1 MPTKYRIIVQAGP
14 QQGAE
19 FSFEEGETFII
30 GRGKDSHTQIQD
42 PLLSRIHCR
51 IDWIDDVPWLVDA
64 QSTSGTFVN
73 SRPVERYAIQSG
85 DVFTIGNSA
94 LRFERVGKS
103 RQEVLAENP
112 WLANNPLLQDS
123 KPIQRRLQE
132 LVGATF
138 GQFRLDR
145 ILAEG
150 SSGVVFKGIDT
161 QKNEPVAVKVLEPD
175 LDHQDEQKERFVRAM
190 KTMINIRHPHIVQL
204 YGAGKQG
211 PYCWAA
217 MQYVEGDSLAKVID
231 LIGVGNALPWRE
243 VFRVAVQIGRALE
256 EASKKKLIHR
266 NVTPRNI
273 MRRSRDA
280 CHLLGDLMLAKALE
294 GTQAREVTKPG
305 QIVGELA
312 YLPPERTKS
321 SLDIDE
327 RSDLYGLGATLY
339 ALISGRPPASGQS
352 AMSII
357 RSIREETPPRP
368 SVYQKDIDVEFEALL
383 LQLLEKAPNH
393 RVQSAWMLLNNLES
407 IAKKNR
413 LDADWAEWLD

>member
-1 MPTKYRIIVQAGP
+1 MAG
-14 QQGAE
+14 QQ
-19 FSFEEGETFII
+19 
-30 GRGKDSHTQIQD
+30 
-42 PLLSRIHCR
+42 PL
-51 IDWIDDVPWLVDA
+51 VA
-64 QSTSGTFVN
+64 
-73 SRPVERYAIQSG
+73 
-85 DVFTIGNSA
+85 
-94 LRFERVGKS
+94 
-103 RQEVLAENP
+103 
-112 WLANNPLLQDS
+112 
-123 KPIQRRLQE
+123 RLQIDSTP
-132 LVGATF
+132 LAGTGRATF

-217 MQYVEGDSLAKVID
+217 MQYIEGDSLAKVIE

-383 LQLLEKAPNH
+383 LQLLEKDPDH